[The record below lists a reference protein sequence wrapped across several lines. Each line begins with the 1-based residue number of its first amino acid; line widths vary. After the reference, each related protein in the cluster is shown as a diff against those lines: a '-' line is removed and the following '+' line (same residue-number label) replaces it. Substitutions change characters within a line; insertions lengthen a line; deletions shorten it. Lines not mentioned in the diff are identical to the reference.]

1 MREDLLGGAFLG
13 IALMNSLK
21 FVGLVIVER
30 QILRDAD
37 LGYKSHF

>member
-21 FVGLVIVER
+21 FVVWMM
-30 QILRDAD
+30 D
-37 LGYKSHF
+37 GYC